1 MLLLVAAKMR
11 ERTIM
16 FTKAICGAAVL
27 SLLASTSAFAGWRD
41 EASAFD
47 AQRLGQLQEAK
58 DKGLQQASAGPDM
71 ATINE
76 VLGPRSNPISG
87 REAMGS
93 WHCRTIKLGGMTP
106 SKVYSWFTCRVSQRG
121 GGLYLEKINGSDRV
135 NGYLYPDQSGGLVL
149 LGANTVTGEPERH
162 YSGNGASVGASATPD
177 DAVGVMTSIGH
188 GHARV
193 EFPYP
198 VQESTFDVLELKR

>member
-1 MLLLVAAKMR
+1 MLTR
-11 ERTIM
+11 
-16 FTKAICGAAVL
+16 AICGAAVV
-27 SLLASTSAFAGWRD
+27 SLLVSTAAFAGWRQ

-47 AQRLGQLQEAK
+47 AQRLSRLQESKA
-58 DKGLQQASAGPDM
+58 KGLQEASAGPDM
-71 ATINE
+71 ATIHE
-76 VLGPRSNPISG
+76 VLGPRSNPIG
-87 REAMGS
+87 EREALGD

-106 SKVYSWFTCRVSQRG
+106 SKVYSWFHCRVSHRG
-121 GGLYLEKINGSDRV
+121 GGLYLEKLTGSDRV
-135 NGYLYPDQSGGLVL
+135 NGYLYPDRSGGLVL

-162 YSGNGASVGASATPD
+162 YSGDGASVGAAATPD
-177 DAVGVMTSIGH
+177 DAVGVMTSIGP

>member
-1 MLLLVAAKMR
+1 ML
-11 ERTIM
+11 
-16 FTKAICGAAVL
+16 TKTICGAAAL
-27 SLLASTSAFAGWRD
+27 SLLASTAAFAGWRE

-47 AQRLGQLQEAK
+47 AQRLSQLQESK
-58 DKGLQQASAGPDM
+58 DKGMQEASSGPDM
-71 ATINE
+71 ATINA
-76 VLGPRSNPISG
+76 VLGPHANPISES
-87 REAMGS
+87 EAAGS
-93 WHCRTIKLGGMTP
+93 WRCRTIKLGGMTP
-106 SKVYSWFTCRVSQRG
+106 SKVYGWFNCRVAHRG
-121 GGLYLEKINGSDRV
+121 GGLYLEKLSGSDRV

-149 LGANTVTGEPERH
+149 LGANTVKGEPERH

-177 DAVGVMTSIGH
+177 DAVGVMTSIGP